1 MKKKDADKVKL
12 KINKEKEGINKINK
26 WLIE

>member
-12 KINKEKEGINKINK
+12 KINKGNEGINKINK